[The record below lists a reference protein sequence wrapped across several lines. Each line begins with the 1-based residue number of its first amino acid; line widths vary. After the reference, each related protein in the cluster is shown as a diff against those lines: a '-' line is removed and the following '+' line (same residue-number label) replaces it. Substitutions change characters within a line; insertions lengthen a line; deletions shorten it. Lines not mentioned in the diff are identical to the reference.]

1 MLKFWVGHEDH
12 EGPQRARRF
21 VEENHSFKN
30 LKYQEGALLTRKF
43 KVIAKHWSA
52 ACCFFFVHVVVLRGS
67 ASSGPRDPLSHLF
80 SVSNFG
86 NNLSSITCLKICL
99 GKAPF

>member
-12 EGPQRARRF
+12 EGPQRAR
-21 VEENHSFKN
+21 S
-30 LKYQEGALLTRKF
+30 LCALLTRKF

-67 ASSGPRDPLSHLF
+67 ASGGPCDQDLICSQSRV
-80 SVSNFG
+80 SVTID
-86 NNLSSITCLKICL
+86 LRLP
-99 GKAPF
+99 A